1 MKPEALYGNQSCTEV
16 PFAEGDGIFPWPLL
30 APCNA
35 KHIALGSPGQGNSN
49 LLCDVCD
56 SACPA
61 RPVAPGDGTGVG
73 GNHRTGVVNSRAMPS
88 CNIQIS
94 SRYISLFHYFIYKA
108 TGKKTNKLLV
118 FQYII
123 ETRRH

>member
-35 KHIALGSPGQGNSN
+35 KHIALGSPGQGNNN
-49 LLCDVCD
+49 LLCD
-56 SACPA
+56 S
-61 RPVAPGDGTGVG
+61 
-73 GNHRTGVVNSRAMPS
+73 VVNPRAMPS

-94 SRYISLFHYFIYKA
+94 SRYISLFHYSIYNAIDKNA
-108 TGKKTNKLLV
+108 NNLLV

-123 ETRRH
+123 ETRRR